1 MHLIVP
7 MDARYLVQVAARN
20 LVLVVVEVLLGVEF
34 SKFIYMKQFVC
45 RNILLF
51 LAGMIAFAANGQRI
65 KAPIKAV
72 KVTAKVGKIA
82 VPSVPRVNLT
92 GATALEIK
100 KGQEAADRTIRQIRQ
115 QLLAMSKLGRLD
127 TSKLM
132 APNAIKRNSFS
143 STIPPEL
150 LRQSDSL
157 MMELY
162 AHRFMN
168 YARVNSQ
175 STDSED
181 MSSFPLNSGQRKMAE
196 LIEQELLVM
205 AKSNKDLQVVRSESE
220 YVYAKLPATTK
231 KKLPSIMLMAHLDVT
246 PEAPGG
252 NIKPI
257 IHRNYQGGDITL
269 PSGIVLSPNTPQGK
283 HLRECIGK
291 TIVTSDGTTLL
302 GADDKTGCT
311 VLMSLIERLVCG
323 KSFEHGDLYF
333 VFSQNDDIGRA
344 AERFE
349 PKHVDGN
356 PNVVIDV
363 DGDDPHSF
371 SVENFTAAMRIY
383 TFHGKSAHPGEG
395 YANKY
400 GDALTAAS
408 YFVGQIPPCKHPSAS
423 RGKQGYVH
431 CYDISH
437 PKDSAGKVVSDDY
450 LVKVRLRY
458 FDKLEGDTLR
468 QMLDHA
474 EKDAQKA
481 FPFVRVEASAENLQ
495 YENVAYT
502 MYPALPNIIK
512 KAYASLGKKVS
523 PRSERGGTTSAMI
536 AAKGLRGGACVFSGQ
551 QAEHSV
557 YEWTCVEDMMDM
569 TKVLQNVIMQI
580 NK

>member
-1 MHLIVP
+1 MCLVTSELSAQKRLGKVI
-7 MDARYLVQVAARN
+7 ARSTKGVKVKIPKITPGINWSAVTVHEAKKLSDVSSQIRSKTERNLNVQVGK
-20 LVLVVVEVLLGVEF
+20 LDSPHV
-34 SKFIYMKQFVC
+34 
-45 RNILLF
+45 
-51 LAGMIAFAANGQRI
+51 
-65 KAPIKAV
+65 KAV
-72 KVTAKVGKIA
+72 KNPQFGHLSTLLSAQG
-82 VPSVPRVNLT
+82 LY
-92 GATALEIK
+92 
-100 KGQEAADRTIRQIRQ
+100 IR
-115 QLLAMSKLGRLD
+115 
-127 TSKLM
+127 
-132 APNAIKRNSFS
+132 
-143 STIPPEL
+143 
-150 LRQSDSL
+150 DSL
-157 MMELY
+157 VKEMY
-162 AHRFMN
+162 IRRFMN

-181 MSSFPLNSGQRKMAE
+181 MSLFPLNPGQRKMAE
-196 LIEQELLVM
+196 LIEQELLMM
-205 AKSNKDLQVVRSESE
+205 AKSNKKLQVVRSESE

-231 KKLPSIMLMAHLDVT
+231 KKLPSIMLMSHLDVT

-269 PSGIVLSPNTPQGK
+269 PSGIVLSPNMPQGK
-283 HLRECIGK
+283 HLKECIGK

-311 VLMSLIERLVCG
+311 VLMSLIGNLVYGG
-323 KSFEHGDLYF
+323 KSFEHGDLFF
-333 VFSQNDDIGRA
+333 VFSQNEDIGRA
-344 AERFE
+344 AEKFE
-349 PKHVDGN
+349 AKYVDGN
-356 PNVVIDV
+356 PDVVIDV

-371 SVENFTAAMRIY
+371 SVENFTAAIRIY

-423 RGKQGYVH
+423 RGKQGYIH
-431 CYDISH
+431 CYDVSH
-437 PKDSAGKVVSDDY
+437 PKDSTDKVISDDY

-468 QMLDHA
+468 QMLGKA
-474 EKDAQKA
+474 EKETAKA
-481 FPFVRVEASAENLQ
+481 FPFVKVEASEENLQ
-495 YENVAYT
+495 YENVSYT
-502 MYPALPNIIK
+502 MYPALPGIIK
-512 KAYASLGKKVS
+512 KAYASFGKKVF

-536 AAKGLRGGACVFSGQ
+536 AAKGLRGGACLFSGQ

-569 TKVLQNVIMQI
+569 TKILQNVIMLI

>member
-1 MHLIVP
+1 MKLSIK
-7 MDARYLVQVAARN
+7 YF
-20 LVLVVVEVLLGVEF
+20 LLLCIMCL
-34 SKFIYMKQFVC
+34 STIDVC
-45 RNILLF
+45 AQNVGKGI
-51 LAGMIAFAANGQRI
+51 I
-65 KAPIKAV
+65 KAPKVPKIK
-72 KVTAKVGKIA
+72 
-82 VPSVPRVNLT
+82 PPRVKPTVNWTAIVAHEVRKVNEASSKASTTTSKNTKLPDVRLT
-92 GATALEIK
+92 IPRTKNSKKKQQEILSS
-100 KGQEAADRTIRQIRQ
+100 
-115 QLLAMSKLGRLD
+115 LLSSQGLYRLD
-127 TSKLM
+127 S
-132 APNAIKRNSFS
+132 
-143 STIPPEL
+143 L
-150 LRQSDSL
+150 LKESYVL
-157 MMELY
+157 
-162 AHRFMN
+162 RFVN
-168 YARVNSQ
+168 YARINSQ
-175 STDSED
+175 SIEGED
-181 MSSFPLNSGQRKMAE
+181 VAAFPLSMGQRQMAR
-196 LIEQELLVM
+196 LVEQDLLKL
-205 AKSNKDLQVVRSESE
+205 AKNNKSLQVVRSESE

-231 KKLPSIMLMAHLDVT
+231 RKLPSIMLMAHLDIT

-257 IHRNYQGGDITL
+257 VHRNYQGGDIVL
-269 PSGIVLSPNTPQGK
+269 PSGVVLSPESPQGK
-283 HLRECIGK
+283 HLKECIGK
-291 TIVTSDGTTLL
+291 TIITSDGNTLL

-311 VLMSLIERLVCG
+311 VLVSLICNLLYG
-323 KSFEHGDLYF
+323 KPFEHGDLYF
-333 VFSQNDDIGRA
+333 VFSQNEDIGRA
-344 AERFE
+344 ADGFE
-349 PKHVDGN
+349 TKYVGGN
-356 PNVVIDV
+356 PDVVIDV
-363 DGDDPHSF
+363 DGDDPHAF

-536 AAKGLRGGACVFSGQ
+536 AAKGLRGGACLFSGQ
-551 QAEHSV
+551 QAEHSI

-569 TKVLQNVIMQI
+569 TNILQKIIMLI